1 MTQRKS
7 ILALI
12 LIFSLYLGT
21 IAPLNVS
28 AQRTVQGRVAQ
39 KDKTPM
45 NVNTGSGLQFV
56 LSEGEEGAEKR
67 NVAPQVKTDPLSQGE
82 TENLYKR
89 LPAIKSDPDDKQEF
103 AKRIGTMAAPK
114 KGQVVPQKFP
124 QSEQQQATDVSTGPL
139 EVLRYQPTGEVPLV
153 PEMSVT
159 FSQPMVAVTSQEQ
172 AAQVVPVQFTPSV
185 QGNWR
190 WLGTRTLLFDA
201 KTRFPMAT
209 TYTGKIPAG
218 TKSATGGTLAKDV
231 TWTFSTPTPTVKL
244 KYPEGGPYK
253 RDMIMLVS
261 FDQAINPEAV
271 LKTIKVSANGKP
283 ITVRLATKEEL
294 NKEGL
299 TWYAQNGGEGRWLAF
314 RAVDANGNTANAL
327 PENSA
332 ITVQVGPGTPSAEGP
347 LTTKKA
353 DSFSFR
359 TYGPLK
365 LVDSRC
371 GYNNRCSPFD
381 DWYVQF
387 TNPLDSRLD
396 KAVQVKIE
404 PDVPNLKVYPAG
416 NYLYFQGFKPGRKTY
431 KVTIEGTLKD
441 IFSQTL
447 GKTESVTFNVGIA
460 PRALSSQ
467 GGSFITIDPTS
478 KPAYSVY
485 SINHNALKLQ
495 MYAVTAENWGQFK
508 NYMQKLYYEEEKRPQ
523 PPGRLLK
530 NETIKV
536 QSKPDE
542 LTETRIDLS
551 PALNDGF
558 GHVVLIIE
566 PTLRESRYDRTR
578 IVVWAQVTQIGLD
591 AFVDNQQLVGWATS
605 LRDGRP
611 LSGVEMAIVAP
622 QKPQQKAHGVK
633 SFFERLMGWKEDENS
648 NLLTEYFG
656 FEAQGNKTGAD
667 GIARLALPEQQADR
681 QSVLIARRG
690 KDVSILPEQSDYWW
704 DSYTSWYK
712 RYDSDTLRWYV
723 FDDRK
728 IYRPKE
734 EVSVKGW
741 IRKITGG
748 KFGDVESL
756 GNTETTVSYT
766 VRDARGNE
774 ITKGKVVL
782 NPFGGFD
789 LKFKLPDNMNLGN
802 TMIQFEASPGGAGWR
817 YDHYFQV
824 EEFRRPEFEVSATTD
839 TAAPHLVGGNAN
851 VSIEAKYYAG
861 GALSNA
867 ETNWRVTA
875 TPTNYTPPNR
885 WDFTF
890 GKWIP
895 WWIRY
900 YDMEYDYGGGA
911 SVQAFKGVTGGD
923 GKHRLKI
930 DFKTVNP
937 PRPYSVVAEGS
948 VADVNRQVWSSST
961 TLLVHPSEVYVGIRT
976 PRTFVDKG
984 QPIKI
989 ESIVTDIDGNALPE
1003 RDVTIKAVLKD
1014 WTFDKGQWKY
1024 ETVDEQ
1030 TCNLKST
1037 KDVIKCEIVAK
1048 GGGVYTISA
1057 TVMDDRE
1064 RKNESQF
1071 TVWVTGGKTPPKRN
1085 VEQEEAQLIPDK
1097 KEYAPGETA
1106 EILVQSPFVPA
1117 EGTLT
1122 LRRNGLIEEKRFRM
1136 NEPSYTLKI
1145 PIEEKYLPN
1154 LYAQVDLVGA
1164 SPRTDDVG
1172 NVNDKLPKRPAFASG
1187 NLNLSVSIAGRKL
1200 SVKAEP
1206 ETRTLEPGGNT
1217 DVQIE
1222 VKDSSGKPVA
1232 NSELAVV
1239 VVDES
1244 VLALTG
1250 YRVPDPVGIFY
1261 TARSADV
1268 TDYHSRKDVLLG
1280 NPDDLKL
1287 QQPPEA
1293 QAAMAEANMA
1303 AGAGGRAQPSPA
1315 APKSVM
1321 KQEKRKDGARDKDDE
1336 AMGADQNQQAIKLRE
1351 NFNALAVF
1359 APQVRTDAN
1368 GRATVQV
1375 KLPDNLTRYRVM
1387 AVSVDSAKRFG
1398 SGESSI
1404 TARQP
1409 LMVRPSAP
1417 RFLNFGDKFEMPVVV
1432 QNQTDNPM
1440 TVDVAVR
1447 STNANLTAGSGRKV
1461 VVPANDRVEVRFP
1474 VSTDKAGT
1482 ARFQFAVSSG
1492 KWSDAAEL
1500 SLPVWTPATTEAF
1513 ATYGQIDNGV
1523 MVQPVQTPGNVFS
1536 QFGGLEVST
1545 SSTQL
1550 QELTDALLYLY
1561 TYRFACSE
1569 QISSRMMSLAAMR
1582 DVLQAFNSKE
1592 LPTPEQLRE
1601 QVKSDIEILKKR
1613 QNDNGSFG
1621 FWKRNEDYE
1630 WPFLTI
1636 HVVQALG
1643 LARIKGYEVPQDM
1656 LDKGNNYLKNIESHI
1671 PKWYSKESRWAII
1684 SYALYVR
1691 AKAGDKDIKKAQS
1704 LIQTATL
1711 DKLSFESIG
1720 WLYYV
1725 LTGDK
1730 TSELQLDAIRK
1741 LLNNRVT
1748 ETAGTAHFVTNY
1760 EDGAYVLLASNR
1772 RADGVILE
1780 ALIGD
1785 QPNSDLIP
1793 KIVRGLLAH
1802 RTKGRWS
1809 STQENIFI
1817 LLALDRYFNTYE
1829 KVTPDFIARVWLGP
1843 THAGEQMF
1851 KGRSTDTNLINI
1863 PMSYLTDQNG
1873 TSNLIIS
1880 KEGAGRLYY
1889 RIGMKYA
1896 PQNLKLE
1903 AADYGFTVLRTYE
1916 AVDDPADVRRE
1927 ADGSWVVKAGS
1938 RVRVRVTMVAPTR
1951 RYHVAL
1957 VDPLPA
1963 GLEALNPDLKTTGSL
1978 PPDTGRTGVIEEG
1991 SSSFGY
1997 GWWRWRGVWYE
2008 HENMRDERVEAF
2020 SSLLWQGVWNY
2031 SYVARA
2037 TTPGQ
2042 FVVPPAKAEEM
2053 YHPETFGRS
2062 STDFVKVE

>member
-1 MTQRKS
+1 MKMTQRKG
-7 ILALI
+7 IVALV

-21 IAPLNVS
+21 IAPLSVL
-28 AQRTVQGRVAQ
+28 AQRNPTSGRAITN

-45 NVNTGSGLQFV
+45 NVNTGYGFQLR

-67 NVAPQVKTDPLSQGE
+67 SVAPQVKTDPLSQGE

-103 AKRIGTMAAPK
+103 AKRIGSLAAPRT
-114 KGQVVPQKFP
+114 GQTIPQKFP
-124 QSEQQQATDVSTGPL
+124 QPEQQQSPNVNKGAL
-139 EVLRYQPTGEVPLV
+139 EVLRFQPTGEVPIV

-172 AAQVVPVQFTPSV
+172 AAQTVPVELTPGV

-190 WLGTRTLLFDA
+190 WLGTKTILFDA

-209 TYTGKIPAG
+209 KYTAKIPAG
-218 TKSATGGTLAKDV
+218 TKSATGGALKKDV
-231 TWTFSTPTPTVKL
+231 TWTFSTPTPTVKR

-253 RDMIMLVS
+253 RDMIMFVA
-261 FDQAINPEAV
+261 FDQAINAEAV
-271 LKTIKVSANGKP
+271 LKTIKVTGGGKP
-283 ITVRLATKEEL
+283 LIVRLASKEEMD
-294 NKEGL
+294 KEGL
-299 TWYAQNGGEGRWLAF
+299 IWYSQEAGEGRWLAF
-314 RAVDANGNTANAL
+314 RAIDANGKTENAL
-327 PENSA
+327 PGNSA
-332 ITVQVGPGTPSAEGP
+332 INIQIGPGTPSAEGP

-359 TYGPLK
+359 TFGPLQ

-387 TNPLDSRLD
+387 TNPLNYQFDR
-396 KAVQVKIE
+396 KQVKIE
-404 PDVPNLKVYPAG
+404 PDIPNLKVYPSG

-431 KVTIEGTLKD
+431 KVTIDGTLKD
-441 IFSQTL
+441 VFGQTL
-447 GKTESVTFNVGIA
+447 EKSATVTFNVGIA
-460 PRALSSQ
+460 PRSLSSQ
-467 GGSFITIDPTS
+467 GGAFITIDPTS

-485 SINHNALKLQ
+485 SINHDTLKLQ
-495 MYAVTAENWGQFK
+495 MYAVTPENWGQFK
-508 NYMQKLYYEEEKRPQ
+508 DYMQKLYYEEDKRPQ

-542 LTETRIDLS
+542 LTETRIDLA

-566 PTLRESRYDRTR
+566 PTIRENKYDRTR
-578 IVVWAQVTQIGLD
+578 IVVWTQVTQIGLD
-591 AFVDNQQLVGWATS
+591 AFVDNTELVGWATS
-605 LRDGRP
+605 LKDGRP
-611 LSGVEMAIVAP
+611 LSGVEMAIVNP
-622 QKPQQKAHGVK
+622 RKPQQKAHATK
-633 SFFERLMGWKEDENS
+633 SFFERLLGWKEDEDT

-656 FEAQGNKTGAD
+656 FEAQGNRTNAE
-667 GIARLALPEQQADR
+667 GIVRFALPEQQSDR

-712 RYDSDTLRWYV
+712 RYYSDSLRWYV

-734 EVSVKGW
+734 EVSIKGW

-748 KFGDVESL
+748 KFGDVTAL
-756 GNTETTVSYT
+756 GDGATGINYT
-766 VRDARGNE
+766 VRDARNNE
-774 ITKGKVVL
+774 ITKGKV
-782 NPFGGFD
+782 NMNAFGGFD
-789 LKFKLPDNMNLGN
+789 FKFKIPDNMNLGN
-802 TMIQFEASPGGAGWR
+802 AIIQLEAENGITGWQ
-817 YDHYFQV
+817 YQHQFQV
-824 EEFRRPEFEVSATTD
+824 EEFRRPEFEVTATTD
-839 TAAPHLVGGNAN
+839 TPAPHLVGTSAN

-861 GALSNA
+861 GALANA
-867 ETNWRVTA
+867 EVNWNVRG

-895 WWIRY
+895 WWRY
-900 YDMEYDYGGGA
+900 YEGYDGGNA
-911 SVQAFKGVTGGD
+911 VYQNFKGVTGGD
-923 GKHRLKI
+923 GKHRLKM
-930 DFKTVNP
+930 DFVSVNP
-937 PRPYSVVAEGS
+937 PRPYSIVAEGT
-948 VADVNRQVWSSST
+948 VTDVNRQAWTSST

-976 PRTFVDKG
+976 PRTFTDKG
-984 QPIKI
+984 KPIII
-989 ESIVTDIDGNALPE
+989 EAIVTDIDGNALPD

-1014 WTFDKGQWKY
+1014 WSFDKGQWKQ

-1037 KDVIKCEIVAK
+1037 NDVIKCEMIAK
-1048 GGGVYTISA
+1048 AGGVYTITA

-1064 RKNESQF
+1064 RKNESEF
-1071 TVWVTGGKTPPKRN
+1071 TVWVSGGKTPPKRN

-1097 KEYAPGETA
+1097 KDYAPGDVA

-1122 LRRNGLIEEKRFRM
+1122 LRRNGLIEEKRFKM

-1154 LYAQVDLVGA
+1154 IYTQVDLVGA
-1164 SPRTDDVG
+1164 SPRTDDSG

-1187 NLNLSVSIAGRKL
+1187 NLNLSISVASRKL

-1206 ETRTLEPGGNT
+1206 EIKTLEPGGNT
-1217 DVQIE
+1217 DVNIE
-1222 VKDSSGKPVA
+1222 VKDSSGQPVA

-1250 YRVPDPVGIFY
+1250 YRVPDPLSIFY

-1268 TDYHSRKDVLLG
+1268 TDYHSRKDVLLA

-1287 QQPPEA
+1287 QQSA
-1293 QAAMAEANMA
+1293 DLYANQQVAAEGML
-1303 AGAGGRAQPSPA
+1303 AGRSQPAP
-1315 APKSVM
+1315 APKTAAL
-1321 KQEKRKDGARDKDDE
+1321 KKEARKDGARDEDD
-1336 AMGADQNQQAIKLRE
+1336 ASGQQQAIKLRE

-1359 APQVRTDAN
+1359 APNVKTDAD
-1368 GRATVQV
+1368 GRATIQV
-1375 KLPDNLTRYRVM
+1375 KLPDNLTRYRVT
-1387 AVSVDSAKRFG
+1387 AVSVDSTKRFG

-1447 STNANLTAGSGRKV
+1447 ATNAELTAGEGRRV

-1474 VSTDKAGT
+1474 VSTVKAGT
-1482 ARFQFAVSSG
+1482 ARFQYAVSSG

-1513 ATYGQIDNGV
+1513 ATYGQIDNGAI
-1523 MVQPVQTPGNVFS
+1523 VQPVQAPGDVFS

-1550 QELTDALLYLY
+1550 QELTDAVIYLY

-1569 QISSRMMSLAAMR
+1569 QIASRMMSLAALR
-1582 DVLQAFNSKE
+1582 DVLQAFNSKDI
-1592 LPTPEQLRE
+1592 PTPQEMRE

-1636 HVVQALG
+1636 HVIQALG
-1643 LARIKGYEVPQDM
+1643 LAKAKGYQVPQEM

-1671 PKWYSKESRWAII
+1671 PKWYSKESRWAIV

-1691 AKAGDKDIKKAQS
+1691 AKAGDKDIKKAHS

-1720 WLYYV
+1720 WLYFV
-1725 LTGDK
+1725 MTGDQSS
-1730 TSELQLDAIRK
+1730 TVWLDAIRK

-1748 ETAGTAHFVTNY
+1748 ETAGMAHFVTSY
-1760 EDGAYVLLASNR
+1760 EDGAYVLLASDR
-1772 RADGVILE
+1772 RADGIILE

-1802 RTKGRWS
+1802 RTKGRWA

-1817 LLALDRYFNTYE
+1817 LVALDRYFNTYE
-1829 KVTPDFIARVWLGP
+1829 KVTPDFIARAWLGQ
-1843 THAGEQMF
+1843 TYAGEQMF
-1851 KGRSTDTNLINI
+1851 KGRTTDTNLINI
-1863 PMSYLTDQNG
+1863 PMTYLLDQNG
-1873 TSNLIIS
+1873 SSNLILS

-1896 PQNLKLE
+1896 PKNLKLE

-1916 AVDDPADVRRE
+1916 AVDDKDDVKRN
-1927 ADGSWVVKAGS
+1927 ADGSWTIKSGA

-1978 PPDTGRTGVIEEG
+1978 PPDTGRTGVLEE
-1991 SSSFGY
+1991 SSQSFGY

-2008 HENMRDERVEAF
+2008 HENLRDERAEAF

-2053 YHPETFGRS
+2053 YAPETFGRS
-2062 STDFVKVE
+2062 ASDFVKVE